1 MAGASWHRRS
11 HVTSR
16 RAPFSQAQKRTMV
29 HLVDRRGLLA
39 VLLKA
44 PAQAPLAPNDAGTT
58 LLAKLLQGPVHEVYA
73 KAVRPMDHH
82 GAELAHDVRVGTR
95 RLTEALELV
104 EPLLEKRAVRR
115 AQRRARDL
123 RRAFGDKR
131 VADVLLEDLQDLLK
145 DAGIPP
151 PGGLQAFASKG
162 ERGLEQALK
171 RYPPERVLR
180 HGLDVLTLGQRP
192 RRAELTL
199 VDVAGRHL
207 YRRANE
213 AEPLLPALNDPRE
226 LETHH
231 RLRIRIKRL
240 RYTLEICASPFA
252 TTFEAKPA
260 LATLRHHQSLL
271 GRLND
276 AKELVLWLHAPDLVE
291 LLHPEL
297 AAQLIA
303 RARRL
308 VEQRWDEAKTAVLSE
323 LPPLLDQLR
332 RTAGLLD
339 HQELVTPA

>member
-1 MAGASWHRRS
+1 
-11 HVTSR
+11 
-16 RAPFSQAQKRTMV
+16 MV
-29 HLVDRRGLLA
+29 QVVDRRGLLA
-39 VLLKA
+39 VLLKV
-44 PAQAPLAPNDAGTT
+44 PAQAPLSPNDAGTT
-58 LLAKLLQGPVHEVYA
+58 LLEKLLQEPVHEVYA
-73 KAVRPMDHH
+73 KAIRPMDHH
-82 GAELAHDVRVGTR
+82 GTELAHDVRVGTR

-104 EPLLEKRAVRR
+104 EPLLEKRVVRR
-115 AQRRARDL
+115 AQKRARDL

-131 VADVLLEDLQDLLK
+131 VADVLLEDLQELLK
-145 DAGIPP
+145 DAGIPAP
-151 PGGLQAFASKG
+151 SGLQAFAAKG
-162 ERGLEQALK
+162 ERGLEEALK

-180 HGLDVLTLGQRP
+180 HGLDVLKMGQHP

-213 AEPLLPALNDPRE
+213 AEPLIPALNDLRE

-252 TTFEAKPA
+252 STFEAKPA
-260 LATLRHHQSLL
+260 LGTLRQHQSLL

-276 AKELVLWLHAPDLVE
+276 AKELVLWLHDPELVE

-297 AAQLIA
+297 AAQLIV

-308 VEQRWDEAKTAVLSE
+308 VEQRWEEAKTTVLAE

-339 HQELVTPA
+339 HQELTAPA

>member
-1 MAGASWHRRS
+1 
-11 HVTSR
+11 
-16 RAPFSQAQKRTMV
+16 MV
-29 HLVDRRGLLA
+29 PVVDRRGLLA

-44 PAQAPLAPNDAGTT
+44 PAQAPLSPDDAGKA
-58 LLAKLLQGPVHEVYA
+58 LLEKLLWEPVHEVYA

-82 GAELAHDVRVGTR
+82 GAALAHDVRVGTR
-95 RLTEALELV
+95 RLTEALELA
-104 EPLLEKRAVRR
+104 EPLLDKRAVRR
-115 AQRRARDL
+115 AQRRARSL
-123 RRAFGDKR
+123 RHAFGDKR
-131 VADVLLEDLQDLLK
+131 VADVLLEDLEALLTE
-145 DAGIPP
+145 AGIPAP
-151 PGGLQAFASKG
+151 SGLQAFAAKG
-162 ERGLEQALK
+162 ERGLDEALK

-180 HGLDVLTLGQRP
+180 HGLDVLTLSQHP

-226 LETHH
+226 LEAHH

-240 RYTLEICASPFA
+240 RYTLEICASPFGS
-252 TTFEAKPA
+252 TFEAKPA
-260 LATLRHHQSLL
+260 LSTLRHHQSLL

-276 AKELVLWLHAPDLVE
+276 AKELVLWLHDPELVE

-297 AAQLIA
+297 AAQLIV

-308 VEQRWDEAKTAVLSE
+308 VEQRWEEAKEAVLAE
-323 LPPLLDQLR
+323 LPPLLELLR

-339 HQELVTPA
+339 HQELATPA